1 MPPIFPPRSNT
12 FARVS
17 ILVMLF
23 LLAVI
28 TAIVVWWLHSSTFNK
43 VGVAV
48 GQPVAFP
55 HNFHVAV
62 VGLECRYCH
71 DSVDKAAFADVP
83 PTETCMS
90 CHSQVALNSPLLIP
104 VRESWR
110 TGQPIQWNRVNN
122 LPDHV
127 FFNHQA
133 HVNNGVGCESC
144 HGRVDQMGTAVK
156 ANTFYMAWCID
167 CHRNPERF
175 VRPLDQV
182 YAMGYTPAENQASL
196 GPKLVQEYNIKPSQ
210 QLMNCSICHR

>member
-12 FARVS
+12 FARAS
-17 ILVMLF
+17 ILVLLV

-28 TAIVVWWLHSSTFNK
+28 VGLLVLWLHSSTFNK

-55 HNFHVAV
+55 HNRHVAV
-62 VGLECRYCH
+62 VQLNCRFCHNTVDNASFAGL
-71 DSVDKAAFADVP
+71 P
-83 PTETCMS
+83 PTETCMG
-90 CHSQVALNSPLLIP
+90 CHSQILLDSPLLIP
-104 VRESWR
+104 VRESWK
-110 TGQPIQWNRVNN
+110 TGVPIEWNRVNN
-122 LPDHV
+122 VPDHV
-127 FFNHQA
+127 YFDHQI
-133 HVNNGVGCESC
+133 HVNKGVGCESC
-144 HGRVDQMGTAVK
+144 HGRVDEMGTAVK
-156 ANTFYMAWCID
+156 AETFYMAWCID

-182 YAMGYTPAENQASL
+182 YTMGYKPAESQSAL